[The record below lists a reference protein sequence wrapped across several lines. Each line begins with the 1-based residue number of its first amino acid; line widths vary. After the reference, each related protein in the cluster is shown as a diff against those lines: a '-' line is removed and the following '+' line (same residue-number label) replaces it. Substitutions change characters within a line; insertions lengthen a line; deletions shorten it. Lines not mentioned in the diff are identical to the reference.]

1 MIVGGSKKEV
11 IKNIK
16 KNAEENKLNSKVE
29 INDPSFT
36 PEESKQ
42 YLNKFFKI
50 RKNKLIFWL
59 KSRSAYEF
67 VDKISKNLDKTI
79 EIEGLDN
86 LRDVN
91 EGAIVTS
98 NHFNPLENLAVR
110 KVIKKRYGKNIYVV
124 SQETNLALP
133 NGLGSLV
140 NKLNVIPISKSTDY
154 IINVFEPYLK
164 NILEKKNYVLI
175 YPEEE
180 MWFNYRKPRPCKMG
194 AYHYAAKFNKPIIS
208 CFVEIIDLDKKDND
222 EFNEVKYVIHILKPI
237 YPDLNKTIR
246 QNSKDMAEIDYN
258 QKKECY
264 EKVYNKKLTYNF
276 SYDDI
281 AGLKK
286 EVMEE

>member
-16 KNAEENKLNSKVE
+16 KNAEENNLNLKVE
-29 INDPSFT
+29 INDPAFT

-42 YLNKFFKI
+42 YLDKFFKI
-50 RKNKLIFWL
+50 RENKLTFWL

-67 VDKISKNLDKTI
+67 VDKISKNLDKAI

-86 LRDVN
+86 LKDIN
-91 EGAIVTS
+91 DGAIVTS

-110 KVIKKRYGKNIYVV
+110 KVIKERYGKNIYVV

-133 NGLGSLV
+133 NGLGTLV
-140 NKLNVIPISKSTDY
+140 SKLNIIPIAKSTDY
-154 IINVFEPYLK
+154 IINTFEPYLK
-164 NILEKKNYVLI
+164 KVLEKKNYVLI

-180 MWFNYRKPRPCKMG
+180 MWFNYRKPRPCKRG
-194 AYHYAAKFNKPIIS
+194 AYQYAAKFNKPIIS
-208 CFVEIIDLDKKDND
+208 CFVEIIDLDQKDND
-222 EFNEVKYVIHILKPI
+222 EFNEVKYVVHVLKPI
-237 YPDLNKTIR
+237 YPDANKTVK
-246 QNSKDMAEIDYN
+246 QNSKDMAETDYN

-264 EKVYNKKLTYNF
+264 EKVYHKKLTYDF

-286 EVMEE
+286 EVMK